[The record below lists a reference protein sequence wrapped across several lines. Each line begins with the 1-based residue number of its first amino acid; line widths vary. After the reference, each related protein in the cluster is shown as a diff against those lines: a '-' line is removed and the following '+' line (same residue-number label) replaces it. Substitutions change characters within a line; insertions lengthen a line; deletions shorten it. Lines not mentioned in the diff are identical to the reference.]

1 MERAHQYCATN
12 QIGKQRQ
19 RQSSKLA
26 EPILHLWVENVMKL
40 LPLLKCLTLST
51 AETSHEEKRKA
62 CENTD
67 GANQVP
73 RFPPTISEVG
83 CYFEL

>member
-19 RQSSKLA
+19 RQSSILA
-26 EPILHLWVENVMKL
+26 EPILHLWVENMMKL

-51 AETSHEEKRKA
+51 AETSHEEKGEA
-62 CENTD
+62 CENTN
-67 GANQVP
+67 GADQMP
-73 RFPPTISEVG
+73 RFPSAIPE
-83 CYFEL
+83 E